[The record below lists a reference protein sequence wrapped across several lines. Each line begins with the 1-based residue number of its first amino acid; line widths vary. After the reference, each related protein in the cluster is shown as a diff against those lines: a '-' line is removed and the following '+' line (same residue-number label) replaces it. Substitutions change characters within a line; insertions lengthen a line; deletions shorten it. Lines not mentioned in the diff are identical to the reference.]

1 MWVSIPAS
9 LAEKCSGRDKEIAA
23 SFAVMGRFHALRF
36 RHMALVVEVE
46 DSFFR
51 IGVATS
57 RATRLQ
63 RIMGF
68 GSYKTA
74 WSWLHKLRAALLQ
87 PDRKPLSED
96 VEIDETFIGG
106 KRLGKP
112 MVLVAV
118 ERAGRVR
125 LAHARRADEPTLKRF
140 ADTNVKTDADVTSD
154 GLASY
159 NPRSLGDRAHH
170 RSVQKPAERAA
181 NDGLQHVHWV
191 ASLLKRWLLGTHA
204 GAVRAQHLQAYLDE
218 FAFRYNRR
226 RTNGVARIA
235 ARTIEG
241 LVTQPTRTMRQIIDR
256 ARPYPAFRT

>member
-1 MWVSIPAS
+1 
-9 LAEKCSGRDKEIAA
+9 
-23 SFAVMGRFHALRF
+23 MGRFHALRF